1 MASTTGRF
9 PSTLTILPTY
19 NCTAACEHCCFGS
32 HPGIAERIPL
42 PRILDYITQAAGL
55 GTVKVIVFSGGECFT
70 LGPEL
75 VIAIA
80 KATELGLATRCVT
93 NGYWAISEAHAG
105 ELLDPLRRAGLQ
117 EINIS
122 TGDFHQRFVA
132 PTKVVTGAIA
142 GVRAG
147 MRVVIVVESRKSRR
161 FTADQ
166 LISDPRIG
174 EILASSLFRIVESP
188 WMAMARREDVEH
200 DRTQM
205 TSRLNLHTKRGCDSV
220 LNTLVVSP
228 AEMLGA
234 CCGLTREQIPEMNV
248 GSLRERSM
256 RDLYIEANTDLL
268 KMWLAVEGPERIL
281 SR

>member
-1 MASTTGRF
+1 MD
-9 PSTLTILPTY
+9 
-19 NCTAACEHCCFGS
+19 
-32 HPGIAERIPL
+32 RIRVLQNVFPL

-93 NGYWAISEAHAG
+93 NGYWAISRRCGRAAGPAEAPPACK
-105 ELLDPLRRAGLQ
+105 RSTSARA
-117 EINIS
+117 IS
-122 TGDFHQRFVA
+122 ISAFLA

-188 WMAMARREDVEH
+188 WMAMARRED
-200 DRTQM
+200 
-205 TSRLNLHTKRGCDSV
+205 
-220 LNTLVVSP
+220 
-228 AEMLGA
+228 
-234 CCGLTREQIPEMNV
+234 
-248 GSLRERSM
+248 
-256 RDLYIEANTDLL
+256 
-268 KMWLAVEGPERIL
+268 L
-281 SR
+281 SSTIAPR

>member
-93 NGYWAISEAHAG
+93 NGCWAISEAHGRAAG
-105 ELLDPLRRAGLQ
+105 PAGGAPACKRSTSARAISISALLP
-117 EINIS
+117 
-122 TGDFHQRFVA
+122 
-132 PTKVVTGAIA
+132 P
-142 GVRAG
+142 
-147 MRVVIVVESRKSRR
+147 
-161 FTADQ
+161 
-166 LISDPRIG
+166 PR
-174 EILASSLFRIVESP
+174 S
-188 WMAMARREDVEH
+188 
-200 DRTQM
+200 
-205 TSRLNLHTKRGCDSV
+205 
-220 LNTLVVSP
+220 
-228 AEMLGA
+228 
-234 CCGLTREQIPEMNV
+234 
-248 GSLRERSM
+248 
-256 RDLYIEANTDLL
+256 
-268 KMWLAVEGPERIL
+268 
-281 SR
+281 